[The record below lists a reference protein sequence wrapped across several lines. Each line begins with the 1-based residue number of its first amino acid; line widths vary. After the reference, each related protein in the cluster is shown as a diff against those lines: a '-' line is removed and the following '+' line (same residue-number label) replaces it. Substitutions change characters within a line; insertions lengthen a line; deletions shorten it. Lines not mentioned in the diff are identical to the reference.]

1 LVRPAIAMIEL
12 IIAIVVMAIAL
23 MSVPMIQQQS
33 SNAQI
38 FSLTQEGVMAA
49 ALKLRH
55 ILSYTFDESNANAL
69 ADPNNANEYV
79 LDVTTNA
86 DSNFV
91 NFNRVGNG
99 YLRAGHYDFIKRRRF
114 DAITSVYAS
123 ATAVDTHIIET
134 PEDDISDFRD
144 KTLAPIVQKSEGGE
158 NSYFLSYNVVSDVAY
173 VEYFNGGAL
182 NIDPSS
188 EIANNLTSNIKFI
201 TVQVTDT
208 QNVAGTITMSAFA
221 CNIGSQQSLT
231 LEDLP

>member
-12 IIAIVVMAIAL
+12 IIAIVIMAIAL
-23 MSVPMIQQQS
+23 MSVPMMQQQS

-69 ADPNNANEYV
+69 ADPSNANEYV

-86 DSNFV
+86 DTNFAS
-91 NFNRVGNG
+91 FNRVGGG
-99 YLRAGHYDFIKRRRF
+99 YLRAGHYDYIKRRRF
-114 DAITSVYAS
+114 DTITSIYAS
-123 ATAVDTHIIET
+123 ATSVNAYIIET
-134 PEDDISDFRD
+134 PEDDISDFKD
-144 KTLAPIVQKSEGGE
+144 KILAPIIQKSSGGE
-158 NSYFLSYNVVSDVAY
+158 NSYFLSYNVTSDVAY

-201 TVQVTDT
+201 TVRVTDT

-221 CNIGSQQSLT
+221 CNIGSQKSLT